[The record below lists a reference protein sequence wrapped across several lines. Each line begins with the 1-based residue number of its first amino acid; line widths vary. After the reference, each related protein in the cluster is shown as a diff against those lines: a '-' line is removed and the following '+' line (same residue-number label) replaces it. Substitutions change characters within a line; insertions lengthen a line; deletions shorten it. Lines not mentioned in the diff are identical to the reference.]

1 MATQRKSGASRSKTK
16 KAVRKTAAKVRPK
29 RASATR
35 ASGKAVAKARP
46 PRVAAKSSRT
56 APVKAATSRGGAKVA
71 VAKVAAAKVVVAKV
85 AAAKVA
91 VAKGKVY
98 RLVPTAPGSR
108 RLGMKAAPGKPPAPV
123 RPLGVLPP
131 EAIARAAHR
140 PPTPV
145 SRHPERPAVRPA
157 REDSPNQEAPGVSEQ
172 DYQDFEQR
180 LLAERQ
186 KILKEM
192 GHLENTVLKVNQ
204 RDSTGDLSG
213 YSFHM
218 ADVGTDAMEREKA
231 FLFASTEGRL
241 LMEID
246 EALRRVYRSE
256 YGGCE
261 TCEKPISRARLEAMP
276 YARLCLACKEKE
288 ERGSRGAS

>member
-1 MATQRKSGASRSKTK
+1 MATQRKSGSSRSKAK
-16 KAVRKTAAKVRPK
+16 KAKQAARKSAAKVRPK
-29 RASATR
+29 RASAR
-35 ASGKAVAKARP
+35 AVSRKAAAKPAPKARP
-46 PRVAAKSSRT
+46 RP
-56 APVKAATSRGGAKVA
+56 
-71 VAKVAAAKVVVAKV
+71 VVAKSPKL
-85 AAAKVA
+85 AKAAKPNTATSGVGSKA
-91 VAKGKVY
+91 VVVKGKSP
-98 RLVPTAPGSR
+98 RLVPAAEGAR
-108 RLGMKAAPGKPPAPV
+108 RLGMKPAPGKPAPPV

-131 EAIARAAHR
+131 EAIARGTHRAPTLASR
-140 PPTPV
+140 PP
-145 SRHPERPAVRPA
+145 ERSAPRPT
-157 REDSPNQEAPGVSEQ
+157 REDSPDEGAPGVSEQ
-172 DYQDFEQR
+172 DYQDFEER

-192 GHLENTVLKVNQ
+192 GHLESTVLKVNQ
-204 RDSTGDLSG
+204 RESAGDLSG

-256 YGGCE
+256 FGSCE
-261 TCEKPISRARLEAMP
+261 TCGKSISRARLEAMP
-276 YARLCLACKEKE
+276 YARLCLSCKDKE